1 MSEFFGIV
9 NHDFEG
15 HSLPIP
21 KNSDNYLKKIYGDY
35 MSYPPVSVRGGRN
48 MMVELSFDKRIKHEK
63 TI

>member
-1 MSEFFGIV
+1 
-9 NHDFEG
+9 
-15 HSLPIP
+15 
-21 KNSDNYLKKIYGDY
+21 